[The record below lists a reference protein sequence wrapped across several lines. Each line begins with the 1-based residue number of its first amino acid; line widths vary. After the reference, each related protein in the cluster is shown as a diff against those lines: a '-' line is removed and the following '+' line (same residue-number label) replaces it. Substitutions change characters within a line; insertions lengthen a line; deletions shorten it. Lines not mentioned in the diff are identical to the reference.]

1 MIYRCWWYNHIHY
14 GTSYQHRCSRCRVP
28 RCVLGSWWSSWARPG
43 SQLIFR
49 WSRISWV
56 MLSLIGWICMD
67 LYGFSQH
74 ILRHSLSMFELI
86 IISRRAMLCQG
97 GQRKV
102 HSVARHP
109 GRNLPHWHCCRAWQ
123 VWRPRAIRALAGAGR
138 ALMSRDGKL
147 WECFQFKLP
156 QLGDLY
162 GLLWIYEYLWWFGG
176 DDMTVMK
183 EWRWVDCRFQF
194 NYRPLMALRSWDAQ
208 SQGSPTALNNLGFAT
223 SPWGKTSYLVKLWTW
238 NLG

>member
-74 ILRHSLSMFELI
+74 ILRHSLSMFEL
-86 IISRRAMLCQG
+86 SHHLADVPCCAKVGSGKSPLCC
-97 GQRKV
+97 KA
-102 HSVARHP
+102 SWEKSAALALLPCVAGLETKGHKGP
-109 GRNLPHWHCCRAWQ
+109 GR
-123 VWRPRAIRALAGAGR
+123 GR
-138 ALMSRDGKL
+138 AGPDVTG
-147 WECFQFKLP
+147 WE
-156 QLGDLY
+156 
-162 GLLWIYEYLWWFGG
+162 
-176 DDMTVMK
+176 TVG
-183 EWRWVDCRFQF
+183 VFHSL
-194 NYRPLMALRSWDAQ
+194 NYH
-208 SQGSPTALNNLGFAT
+208 NLGIYMDYYGFMNIYD
-223 SPWGKTSYLVKLWTW
+223 GLVGMIWLSWR
-238 NLG
+238 NEDG